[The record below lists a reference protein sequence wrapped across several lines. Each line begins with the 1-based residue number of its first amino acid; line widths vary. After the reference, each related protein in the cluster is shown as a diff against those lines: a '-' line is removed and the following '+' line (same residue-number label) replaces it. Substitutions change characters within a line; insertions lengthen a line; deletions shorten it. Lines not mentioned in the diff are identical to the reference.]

1 MHRHSAQPLQ
11 ASAGAQVSRIYQ
23 HAGAAG
29 MSIGLGFDIN
39 VKLCP
44 AVHEQGTRLAHLH
57 VCIYGVR
64 MVTSECEYT
73 TTHTFVSGLAPRR
86 YGIR

>member
-1 MHRHSAQPLQ
+1 MYRHSAQPLQ
-11 ASAGAQVSRIYQ
+11 TSAGAQVWRTHQ
-23 HAGAAG
+23 HAGAVG

-39 VKLCP
+39 VELCP